1 MNSQAIDQIRRFN
14 RLVTA
19 HAGALDS
26 SYLGRKRPLGQA
38 RLLFEIGSGENDAS
52 RLRSRLGLDS
62 GYFSR
67 LTKSLISAGLIRS
80 TADPADGRRRLLTLT
95 KKGETEYAAY
105 DALSERA
112 ATSVLRNLG
121 KSNGTRL
128 VAAMAEVERLLT
140 ASAITVHEEDASS
153 TDAQACL
160 AAYYDELSARFEEPF
175 DPYAGAPETD
185 PPGAKMLIARLHGE
199 AVGCGMLRPLTSDI
213 GEIKRMWVAPHVRG
227 LGLSRRLLEALEHM
241 ALGESMEAVR
251 LDTNR
256 TLQEAQSLYRKAGYR
271 EIAAYNDNPY
281 AHLWFEKSLNGD
293 EAPARA

>member
-1 MNSQAIDQIRRFN
+1 MNNQAIAQIRRFN

-19 HAGALDS
+19 RAGALDS

-80 TADPADGRRRLLTLT
+80 AADPADGRRRLLTLT
-95 KKGETEYAAY
+95 EKGEAEYAAY
-105 DALSERA
+105 DALSETA
-112 ATSVLRNLG
+112 ATSLLTSLG
-121 KSNGTRL
+121 TSNGTRL

-140 ASAITVHEEDASS
+140 ASAITVDVEDALGA
-153 TDAQACL
+153 DAKACL
-160 AAYYDELSARFEEPF
+160 AAYYEELSVRFDEPF
-175 DPYAGAPETD
+175 DPYAGAPETE
-185 PPGAKMLIARLHGE
+185 PAGAKMLIARLHGE
-199 AVGCGMLRPLTSDI
+199 AVGCGMLRPLSPGI

-241 ALGESMEAVR
+241 ARAEGMETVR

-256 TLQEAQSLYRKAGYR
+256 TLQEAQALYRKAGYH
-271 EIAAYNDNPY
+271 EIAAYNDNPH
-281 AHLWFEKSLNGD
+281 AHLWFEKSLNEG
-293 EAPARA
+293 ETPAGS